1 MSVHEDY
8 VPGTT
13 APPPTGP
20 APEVAYLGED
30 RERQALLHRLLADEP
45 RLVWRGAVRGEI
57 RELFEDPRSAIVI
70 VDQSTPDP
78 LSAASAT
85 RAALPTAA
93 LFVLLAEQ
101 DTLTPGEW
109 ARLTTVVQGVLSLE
123 GLAGLPAHLLAATAE
138 IGSMM
143 RAVSATVD
151 SPAARL
157 TQSEVDV
164 LAAAAEGLTV
174 EETAARLHISVGTG
188 RALMLSARRR
198 LRARTRAEAVA
209 KALRAGLLS

>member
-1 MSVHEDY
+1 MHEDY

-78 LSAASAT
+78 LSAARAT
-85 RAALPTAA
+85 LPTAA
-93 LFVLLAEQ
+93 LFVLLGEQ

-151 SPAARL
+151 SPVARL
-157 TQSEVDV
+157 SQSEVDV